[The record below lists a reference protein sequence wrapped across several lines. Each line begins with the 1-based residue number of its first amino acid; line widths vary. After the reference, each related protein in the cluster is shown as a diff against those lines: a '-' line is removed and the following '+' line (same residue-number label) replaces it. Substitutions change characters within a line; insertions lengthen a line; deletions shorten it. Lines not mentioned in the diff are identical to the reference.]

1 MNLPQLVLHIEA
13 PHAEDIGERVSEQ
26 SLDRNPFE
34 LRASALAQKA
44 YYSIGSEKVQ
54 DGSRNVLSS
63 VFENVPKKFKH

>member
-26 SLDRNPFE
+26 SFDRNPLE

-44 YYSIGSEKVQ
+44 DYPIGSEKVQ
-54 DGSRNVLSS
+54 DGSRNVLFISG
-63 VFENVPKKFKH
+63 FK